1 MLGIEKALSS
11 EGFECQSFEDGE
23 SLLDRL
29 DLDAPDVIVSD
40 IRMPGIDGLSL
51 LQLIQEKQPDMPVI
65 IMTAHR
71 SR

>member
-1 MLGIEKALSS
+1 MPE
-11 EGFECQSFEDGE
+11 FRDGE

-51 LQLIQEKQPDMPVI
+51 LQLIQKSSP
-65 IMTAHR
+65 TCR
-71 SR
+71 SSS